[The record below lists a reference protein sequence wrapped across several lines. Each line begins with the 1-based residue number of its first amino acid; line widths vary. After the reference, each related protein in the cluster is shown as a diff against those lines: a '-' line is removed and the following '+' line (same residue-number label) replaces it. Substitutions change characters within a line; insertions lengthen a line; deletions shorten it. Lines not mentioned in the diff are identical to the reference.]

1 MSDPVV
7 KLTILKDEDYEFPA
21 SRYAQQL
28 RQAILDIA
36 PPGTTIDRVPSDR
49 DDMDLGETLLIPV
62 ITSALGSAV
71 IEGLKAVILKRQRRV
86 RVQCEIL
93 GKIVV
98 LEGTEK
104 EVAALLVE
112 VQKLLAQLSA
122 SRE

>member
-7 KLTILKDEDYEFPA
+7 KLSILKDEDNEFPA

-36 PPGTTIDRVPSDR
+36 PPGTTIERVQSDR
-49 DDMDLGETLLIPV
+49 DDMDLGETLLIAV

-93 GKIVV
+93 GKTVV